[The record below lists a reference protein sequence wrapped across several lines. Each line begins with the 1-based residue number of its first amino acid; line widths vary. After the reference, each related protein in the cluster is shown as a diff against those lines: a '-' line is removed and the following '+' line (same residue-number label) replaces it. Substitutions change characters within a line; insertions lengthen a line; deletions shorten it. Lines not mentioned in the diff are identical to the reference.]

1 MASVDKQ
8 LLGTETVRLLRSRSV
23 GSIICGL
30 SANDLKDSFLAA
42 GADSFIPKPLPCAVD
57 ELKPVLLDILQKSN
71 EKVASVSSGTAS
83 SGSKEG
89 S

>member
-8 LLGTETVRLLRSRSV
+8 LLGTETVRQLRSRSI

-42 GADSFIPKPLPCAVD
+42 GADSFILKPLPCAVD
-57 ELKPVLLDILQKSN
+57 ELNPVLLKILEKSN
-71 EKVASVSSGTAS
+71 EKVAPISCGTAPNEWKGRS
-83 SGSKEG
+83 
-89 S
+89 